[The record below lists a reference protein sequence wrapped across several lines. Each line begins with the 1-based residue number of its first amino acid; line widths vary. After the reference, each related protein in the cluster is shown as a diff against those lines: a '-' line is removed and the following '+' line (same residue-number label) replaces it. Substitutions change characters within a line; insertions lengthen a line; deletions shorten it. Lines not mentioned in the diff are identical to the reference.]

1 MQIPGKYNMADIAQ
15 RLSEFMKE
23 KQYEAGECL
32 TEVVTGFQSASK
44 TRVLLC
50 IFGIAL
56 HAALQ
61 SCMLKDLHTDLR
73 WDCRWVRIRI
83 ASTSLRRAQ

>member
-32 TEVVTGFQSASK
+32 TEV
-44 TRVLLC
+44 
-50 IFGIAL
+50 
-56 HAALQ
+56 
-61 SCMLKDLHTDLR
+61 
-73 WDCRWVRIRI
+73 
-83 ASTSLRRAQ
+83 

>member
-32 TEVVTGFQSASK
+32 TEVCIKLNCGFSLGDD
-44 TRVLLC
+44 VLWTVLVPTE
-50 IFGIAL
+50 GANSNL
-56 HAALQ
+56 
-61 SCMLKDLHTDLR
+61 
-73 WDCRWVRIRI
+73 
-83 ASTSLRRAQ
+83 